1 MKRMKTTVDGV
12 PALILGED
20 APRAFLFV
28 HGKQGSKA
36 DALPFAEA
44 VCPKG

>member
-1 MKRMKTTVDGV
+1 MQQQETTIGDVR
-12 PALILGED
+12 ALILGED

-36 DALPFAEA
+36 DALPFAQV
-44 VCPKG
+44 VCP

>member
-1 MKRMKTTVDGV
+1 MKRMETTIGGV
-12 PALILGED
+12 PAWILGED

-36 DALPFAEA
+36 DALPYAEA
-44 VCPKG
+44 VCP